1 MMSSDFS
8 YLKKYKLQKGE
19 RGIIHRNNFYPVYES
34 EIKEA
39 EERLGYEFPSEL
51 KSFFLEIGYGF
62 LKGDFKGFHQNTYTN
77 RILDPVSIADILLEG
92 VDSGQLHPETEF
104 LEGEMPF
111 FEIGEMRDFFTMYPL
126 GDKPNAV
133 YDNLNGKIIEES
145 FSKFIWRLYYES
157 PIFYLED

>member
-1 MMSSDFS
+1 MGDFNYLTPYKVKRGGTSDP
-8 YLKKYKLQKGE
+8 QE
-19 RGIIHRNNFYPVYES
+19 NVFYPIYENEIHES
-34 EIKEA
+34 EK
-39 EERLGYEFPSEL
+39 RLGFKFPSEL
-51 KSFFLEIGYGF
+51 RSFFLEIGCGF
-62 LKGDFKGFHQNTYTN
+62 LIKSHTDILSEYHNN
-77 RILDPVSIADILLEG
+77 SLLDPMSIADILLEG

-157 PIFYLED
+157 PTFYLED